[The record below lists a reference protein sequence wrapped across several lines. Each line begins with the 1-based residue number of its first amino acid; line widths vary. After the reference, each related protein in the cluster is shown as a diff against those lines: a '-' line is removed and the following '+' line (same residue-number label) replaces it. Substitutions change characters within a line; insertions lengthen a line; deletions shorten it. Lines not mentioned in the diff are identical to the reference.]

1 MRIGIVGGGISGLV
15 VAHRLAKRFDTTVFE
30 ANAYIGGHTNT
41 VDVKEAS
48 GNVSVDTGFIVFN
61 DATYPGFCHFLAE
74 LGLQGK
80 PTEMS
85 FSVRDDAENLE
96 YRGMDLAGLFAQRR
110 NLVRPRFWR
119 LLRDFVRF
127 RDIALKLLD
136 DQEEVTVGEF
146 FERHSFS
153 NWFVHKYFLP
163 MGSAVWSCP
172 RATFQ
177 SFPIRF
183 IIEFYKNHGMLGVQK
198 RPQWFVVPGGSREY
212 VRALLTNLN
221 AKMHA
226 GTPVQSVR
234 RTISGVQLLCH
245 DGRKEEFDH
254 VILGCHADQA
264 LRLLGSQATAI
275 ERDLL
280 VRFPYEQN
288 EVVLHTD
295 DSILPRR
302 RKAWASWNYHVRGR
316 EDEKASVTYNMN
328 ILQGLNC
335 EKTYC
340 VTLND
345 TSRIDPSKIV
355 RSFQYEHPI
364 FQVGRSHY
372 QARHQELIDHD
383 NISYCGAYWA
393 NGFHEDGL
401 QSGLRVANTL
411 EEKA

>member
-1 MRIGIVGGGISGLV
+1 
-15 VAHRLAKRFDTTVFE
+15 
-30 ANAYIGGHTNT
+30 
-41 VDVKEAS
+41 
-48 GNVSVDTGFIVFN
+48 
-61 DATYPGFCHFLAE
+61 
-74 LGLQGK
+74 
-80 PTEMS
+80 
-85 FSVRDDAENLE
+85 
-96 YRGMDLAGLFAQRR
+96 
-110 NLVRPRFWR
+110 
-119 LLRDFVRF
+119 
-127 RDIALKLLD
+127 LKLLD

-212 VRALLTNLN
+212 VRALLANLN

-226 GTPVQSVR
+226 GTPVLSVR
-234 RTISGVQLLCH
+234 RTTSGVQLLCH

-328 ILQGLNC
+328 ILQGLDC